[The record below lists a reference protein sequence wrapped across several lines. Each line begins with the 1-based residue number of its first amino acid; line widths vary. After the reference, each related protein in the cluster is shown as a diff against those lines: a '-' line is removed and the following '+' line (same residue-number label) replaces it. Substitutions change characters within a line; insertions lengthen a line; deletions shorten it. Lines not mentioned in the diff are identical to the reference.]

1 MNTLHITGRSVS
13 PKPRFSSIKW
23 LSLLVLLVLVGA
35 SGSSLLTWQTGLAL
49 PSGSAE
55 LDQCRNGTFSNPQ
68 ECKVN
73 NPVPNTGWVNGNSG
87 GSNSHWTEGQSVPF
101 RMLMPAIA
109 PGTHVLEIQYDYTA
123 STSEHAY
130 DYLTTFNRTE
140 TTADACAGFLASCPT
155 PATFPIP
162 VDPVL
167 ATCTTPYHAA
177 GLGGVPQVPGDFT
190 IYNGTITNAAY
201 NGTHAC
207 EGKSLKV
214 NMVITFTVPGP
225 AATDVVIAWGA
236 HVAAEFDWGRG
247 NSAHSINGSPYHMAE
262 IALDGSGGNQDRS
275 LSSDA
280 IYSTDLSTTVQTNGT
295 PLVNKA
301 VQDVAHVN
309 AYLGPKINTDPAIV
323 GSLNFY
329 ICADNTTPF
338 QPPFSNGC
346 DQSGGTLINQ
356 TPVAVNG
363 NGDYVSPSFTPLTN
377 GYYCFRS
384 EFTPSAGS
392 PYPVARETNAL
403 ITGTTAECF
412 LVNEPTAVS
421 LVNLQVGSSP
431 SGLPVALFA
440 GGLGLLGLVAVF
452 IFKKKA

>member
-1 MNTLHITGRSVS
+1 MNTLHIPETSVP
-13 PKPRFSSIKW
+13 PKPRFTSIQW
-23 LSLLVLLVLVGA
+23 FSLLALLVLVGA
-35 SGSSLLTWQTGLAL
+35 SASSLFTWPASLAL
-49 PSGSAE
+49 ASGSAE

-87 GSNSHWTEGQSVPF
+87 GSNSHWAEGQSVPF
-101 RMLMPAIA
+101 RMLMPAVT

-130 DYLTTFNRTE
+130 DYLTSYNRTE

-177 GLGGVPQVPGDFT
+177 GTGGVPQVPGNFS
-190 IYNGTITNAAY
+190 IYNGTITSAAY
-201 NGTHAC
+201 HGTHTC
-207 EGKSLKV
+207 EGKSVQV
-214 NMVITFTVPGP
+214 NMVITFTVPVT
-225 AATDVVIAWGA
+225 ATTDVVIAWGA

-247 NSAHSINGSPYHMAE
+247 DSAHTINGSPYHMAE

-275 LSSDA
+275 MSTDT
-280 IYSTDLSTTVQTNGT
+280 IYSTDLSTTVQTGGT
-295 PLVNKA
+295 PHIGKA
-301 VQDVAHVN
+301 VQDVAHVTG
-309 AYLGPKINTDPAIV
+309 YLGPKINTNPAIL

-329 ICADNTTPF
+329 ICSDTTVPF
-338 QPPFSNGC
+338 QPPFPNGC
-346 DQSGGTLINQ
+346 DPSSGTLISQ
-356 TPVAVNG
+356 TSVPVNG
-363 NGDYVSPSFTPLTN
+363 NGDYTSASFIPTQN

-384 EFTPSAGS
+384 EFTPAAGS
-392 PYPVARETNAL
+392 PYPFSRETNAL
-403 ITGTTAECF
+403 TSGTTAECF
-412 LVNEPTAVS
+412 LVTDPTAVS
-421 LVNLQVGSSP
+421 LVNLQAGSNP
-431 SGLPVALFA
+431 SGLPVALFT
-440 GGLGLLGLVAVF
+440 GGLGLMGLVAVF